1 MAAFDAAGMTGSAN
15 VGNGE
20 RTVSAALGAALLIN
34 GVVRPS
40 LWHTLLAFGGA
51 ALLQR
56 GLTGHCSLYRSLDID
71 TAGAKPIPRHRL
83 DRVERA
89 SDDSFPASDPPSWTP
104 VTGDRAK

>member
-1 MAAFDAAGMTGSAN
+1 MTAHDPARTLDAAN

-20 RTVSAALGAALLIN
+20 RTVSVALGAALLIN

-56 GLTGHCSLYRSLDID
+56 GLTGNCSLYRGLGID
-71 TAGAKPIPRHRL
+71 TAVDNIPRHRL

-104 VTGDRAK
+104 VGGAKTA

>member
-1 MAAFDAAGMTGSAN
+1 MTALDPARTIDAAN

-56 GLTGHCSLYRSLDID
+56 GLTGNCAL
-71 TAGAKPIPRHRL
+71 
-83 DRVERA
+83 
-89 SDDSFPASDPPSWTP
+89 
-104 VTGDRAK
+104 